1 MKPEQAMHCWLL
13 VEVSQ
18 CKLCHRVA
26 RHGAQMR
33 TPEGFRQATV
43 SHSGCRSSSAPKL
56 PNNCTCKWHYR
67 RLPSFPFL
75 AAEPDLLRRSRSAA
89 GAFDACHVGYSSCS
103 QGKLTEKQPRC
114 RKTAFC
120 ALPHGGSC
128 GQAGPSKRAF
138 SVRQS
143 CLEFDEISL
152 SHTNNELQSGYSEYP
167 FLIAFKYGSCP
178 NNRIVSFDHPA
189 GWGFALTTPCPC

>member
-1 MKPEQAMHCWLL
+1 MG
-13 VEVSQ
+13 VEVRQPRSF
-18 CKLCHRVA
+18 
-26 RHGAQMR
+26 R
-33 TPEGFRQATV
+33 TTALV
-43 SHSGCRSSSAPKL
+43 SGITEDC
-56 PNNCTCKWHYR
+56 
-67 RLPSFPFL
+67 LPSPFL

-152 SHTNNELQSGYSEYP
+152 SHSEYP

-178 NNRIVSFDHPA
+178 NNRISFDHPA
-189 GWGFALTTPCPC
+189 GWGFSPPLLILIRSRKLTPHVPNLWDLLELTPCLAPTTLESLKP

>member
-1 MKPEQAMHCWLL
+1 MPGTGRKCELRKDFDKPQSRTVG
-13 VEVSQ
+13 VEVRQPRSF
-18 CKLCHRVA
+18 
-26 RHGAQMR
+26 R
-33 TPEGFRQATV
+33 TTALV
-43 SHSGCRSSSAPKL
+43 SGITEDC
-56 PNNCTCKWHYR
+56 
-67 RLPSFPFL
+67 LPSPFL

-114 RKTAFC
+114 RKTAFW

-189 GWGFALTTPCPC
+189 GWGFALTPADPHSHPQANSA